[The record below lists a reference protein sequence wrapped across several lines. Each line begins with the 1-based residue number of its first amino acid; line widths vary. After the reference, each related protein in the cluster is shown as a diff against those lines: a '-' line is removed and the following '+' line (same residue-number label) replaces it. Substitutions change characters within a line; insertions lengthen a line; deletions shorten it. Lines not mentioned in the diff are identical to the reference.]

1 MRKEIE
7 KLDEEFYDNI
17 EVIGV
22 NGCLHRRDA
31 KLLEL
36 VKILITEEISCPDC
50 EGAGVIQHPLWK
62 SITAKHTDKEIRD
75 YFAERGYYNPPP
87 EEILCDTCEGRG
99 KYRRTVEGIIAEI
112 DKIKETINGKG

>member
-36 VKILITEEISCPDC
+36 VKGEVESR
-50 EGAGVIQHPLWK
+50 LWFHQGHDQEK
-62 SITAKHTDKEIRD
+62 I
-75 YFAERGYYNPPP
+75 N
-87 EEILCDTCEGRG
+87 
-99 KYRRTVEGIIAEI
+99 EGIYQSLEAI

>member
-36 VKILITEEISCPDC
+36 VQ
-50 EGAGVIQHPLWK
+50 V
-62 SITAKHTDKEIRD
+62 EIRK
-75 YFAERGYYNPPP
+75 
-87 EEILCDTCEGRG
+87 
-99 KYRRTVEGIIAEI
+99 KYVSSLGFGMVSWNEALDKVIGII
-112 DKIKETINGKG
+112 DKLKGGKSE